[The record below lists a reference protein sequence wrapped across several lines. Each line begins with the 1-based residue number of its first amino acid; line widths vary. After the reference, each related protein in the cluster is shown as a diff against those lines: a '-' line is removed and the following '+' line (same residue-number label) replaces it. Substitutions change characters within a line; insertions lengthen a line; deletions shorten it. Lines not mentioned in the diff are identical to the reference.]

1 MKYKVMGLKTMK
13 KNFLLVF
20 LFSFSMLGCA
30 QTSVFSQAQIK
41 INDIDLLVEFADTK
55 KLRQQGLMYRKS
67 MCEHCGMLFKYDKAR
82 QASMW
87 MKNTFI
93 ALDIA
98 FIKGD
103 GTIAEIKQ
111 LIPQD
116 LTSVKSSN
124 SVLYAL
130 EMNQGWFKK
139 NKVQAG
145 DKVEFITSK

>member
-1 MKYKVMGLKTMK
+1 MKRS
-13 KNFLLVF
+13 F
-20 LFSFSMLGCA
+20 LFLILLSFSTLGCA
-30 QTSVFSQAQIK
+30 QTNQFNQAK
-41 INDIDLLVEFADTK
+41 ITINNIELLVEYADTK
-55 KLRQQGLMYRKS
+55 VLRQQGLMHRES
-67 MCEHCGMLFKYDKAR
+67 MCEQCGMLFKYDRVR

-111 LIPQD
+111 LMPQD

-145 DKVEFITSK
+145 DKVEFITSN